1 MIRLL
6 QLLIFGHAH
15 KWKTLKQTPLVRPEQ
30 VVYGQTYGQRTGT
43 RYIQQ
48 CETCGLVTKRDLI

>member
-6 QLLIFGHAH
+6 QLLIFGHVH
-15 KWKTLKQTPLVRPEQ
+15 KWKTLEERPLVRPEQ
-30 VVYGQTYGQRTGT
+30 VVEGTTYGQRTGT

-48 CETCGLVTKRDLI
+48 CEHCGIVEKRDLI